1 LKYLILVT
9 EESSAM
15 TLYRLD
21 ASIRVDGS
29 ASSELADI
37 VEQEWL
43 AAHPGDTV
51 VRRHLGT
58 DPIPADAWPLAVT
71 AGRTPEQDRSPQ
83 QDQAVALAATLVDE
97 LLAADAIVLAV
108 PLYNFGVSQHIK
120 AWIDL
125 IVTDPRAGAGAPPL
139 LAGKPVVLATVR
151 GGAYGPGT
159 PREGWDHSTGYL
171 THFLRTVWGADL
183 AVVEREFTLVGVNP
197 ALDEFTDLA
206 ATMHTDALDSA
217 HQAGKTLAAAR

>member
-1 LKYLILVT
+1 
-9 EESSAM
+9 M

-58 DPIPADAWPLAVT
+58 DPIPADAWPLAVS
-71 AGRTPEQDRSPQ
+71 AGQTPEQDRSPQ
-83 QDQAVALAATLVDE
+83 QRQAVVLAATLVDE
-97 LLAADAIVLAV
+97 MLAADAIVLAV

-125 IVTDPRAGAGAPPL
+125 IVTEPRSNLNGRPL
-139 LAGKPVVLATVR
+139 LAGKPVVLVTVR

-159 PREGWDHSTGYL
+159 PREGWDHSTAYL
-171 THFLRTVWGADL
+171 THFLGTVWGADL
-183 AVVEREFTLVGVNP
+183 TVVEREFTLVGVNP
-197 ALDEFTDLA
+197 ALDAFTDQA
-206 ATMHTDALDSA
+206 AVMHAEA
-217 HQAGKTLAAAR
+217 LAAAHRAGQTLAGSAPRAKIPVSSR

>member
-1 LKYLILVT
+1 
-9 EESSAM
+9 M

-58 DPIPADAWPLAVT
+58 DPLPADAWPLAVS
-71 AGRTPEQDRSPQ
+71 AGQTPEQDRSPQ
-83 QDQAVALAATLVDE
+83 QRQAAALAATLVDE
-97 LLAADAIVLAV
+97 MLAADAILLAV

-125 IVTDPRAGAGAPPL
+125 IITEARASLPGGPL

-159 PREGWDHSTGYL
+159 PREGWDHSTAYL
-171 THFLRTVWGADL
+171 THILGTVWGADL
-183 AVVEREFTLVGVNP
+183 TVVEREFTLVGVIP
-197 ALDEFTDLA
+197 AMDAFTDQAAVMHAEALA
-206 ATMHTDALDSA
+206 AA
-217 HQAGKTLAAAR
+217 HQAGRALAGSAPREEIPVSSR

>member
-1 LKYLILVT
+1 
-9 EESSAM
+9 M
-15 TLYRLD
+15 TLFRLD

-29 ASSELADI
+29 ASREIADI

-51 VRRHLGT
+51 ERRHIGVDVL
-58 DPIPADAWPLAVT
+58 PADAWGLALAAASTLPEART
-71 AGRTPEQDRSPQ
+71 AEQHA
-83 QDQAVALAATLVDE
+83 AVRLAATLVDE
-97 LLAADAIVLAV
+97 LLAADAILLAV

-125 IVTDPRAGAGAPPL
+125 IVTDPRAQAARHSL

-159 PREGWDHSTGYL
+159 PREGWDHSTPYL
-171 THFLRTVWGADL
+171 KRILADVWGADL
-183 AVVEREFTLVGVNP
+183 TVVEREFTLVGVNP
-197 ALDEFTDLA
+197 ALDAFTDLA
-206 ATMHTDALDSA
+206 AEMHAGALRSA
-217 HQAGKTLAAAR
+217 REAGRALGAGALVAA

>member
-1 LKYLILVT
+1 
-9 EESSAM
+9 M

-21 ASIRVDGS
+21 ASIRVAGS
-29 ASSELADI
+29 ASGELASI

-51 VRRHLGT
+51 VQRHLGT
-58 DPIPADAWPLAVT
+58 DPIPADAWPLAVAASQT
-71 AGRTPEQDRSPQ
+71 PEAERTPEQR
-83 QDQAVALAATLVDE
+83 QAVALAATLVDE

-125 IVTDPRAGAGAPPL
+125 IVTDPRSGPGGTPL

-159 PREGWDHSTGYL
+159 PREGWDHSTAYL
-171 THFLRTVWGADL
+171 AHFLGTVWGADL
-183 AVVEREFTLVGVNP
+183 TLVEREFTLVGVNP
-197 ALDEFTDLA
+197 ALDDFTDQA
-206 ATMHTDALDSA
+206 ATMHAGAVEAAHRAGQILAGRLTSA
-217 HQAGKTLAAAR
+217 AGR

>member
-1 LKYLILVT
+1 
-9 EESSAM
+9 M

-29 ASSELADI
+29 ASSELANI

-58 DPIPADAWPLAVT
+58 APIPADAWPLAVS
-71 AGRTPEQDRSPQ
+71 AGQTPEEDRSHQ
-83 QDQAVALAATLVDE
+83 QRQAVALAATLVDE
-97 LLAADAIVLAV
+97 MLAADAILLAV

-125 IVTDPRAGAGAPPL
+125 IITETRASLPGGPL

-159 PREGWDHSTGYL
+159 PREGWDHSTAYL
-171 THFLRTVWGADL
+171 THILGTVWGADL
-183 AVVEREFTLVGVNP
+183 TMVEREFTLVGVNP
-197 ALDEFTDLA
+197 AMDAFTDQA
-206 ATMHTDALDSA
+206 AVMHAEA
-217 HQAGKTLAAAR
+217 LAAAHEAGQALAGSAPREEIPVNSR